1 MPDIL
6 HDVPIAAPAAR
17 VFDAISSP
25 AGLDAWWTLG
35 ASGEAR
41 VGADYELFFGEEYD
55 WRATVTRCVADR
67 TFALGMTHASDDWLG
82 TTVSFV
88 LEPQDGATL
97 LHFAHTGW
105 RSASDHYRAT
115 SFCWAMYLRVLKRW
129 IERGDAV
136 AYEHRLDA

>member
-1 MPDIL
+1 MADIL
-6 HDVPIAAPAAR
+6 HDLPIAAPVAA
-17 VFDAISSP
+17 VFAAVSSP

-55 WRATVTRCVADR
+55 WRARVTRCTNDGS
-67 TFALGMTHASDDWLG
+67 FALSMTHASADWLG

-88 LEPQDGATL
+88 LEPRGDVTW

-105 RSASDHYRAT
+105 RQASDHYRVS
-115 SFCWAMYLRVLKRW
+115 SFCWAMYLRLLKRW
-129 IERGDAV
+129 VETGDAV
-136 AYEHRLDA
+136 PYEKRLDA

>member
-6 HDVPIAAPAAR
+6 HDFPIAAPIAR

-35 ASGEAR
+35 ASGEVR

-55 WRATVTRCVADR
+55 WRAKVTRCATNR
-67 TFALGMTHASDDWLG
+67 AFALGMTHASDDWLG

-88 LEPQDGATL
+88 LASRDDLTWV
-97 LHFAHTGW
+97 HFAHTGW
-105 RSASDHYRAT
+105 REASDHYRT
-115 SFCWAMYLRVLKRW
+115 SSFCWAMYLRVMKRW
-129 IERGDAV
+129 IEHGEVV
-136 AYEHRLDA
+136 AYERRLDV